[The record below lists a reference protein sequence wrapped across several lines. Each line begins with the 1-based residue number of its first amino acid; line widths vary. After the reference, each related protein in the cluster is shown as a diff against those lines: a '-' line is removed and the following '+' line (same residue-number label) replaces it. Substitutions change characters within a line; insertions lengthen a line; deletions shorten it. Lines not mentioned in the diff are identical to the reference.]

1 MVGAVLVVVSVAF
14 VVLTGMRPSYDP
26 YGWLVWGRQALDWKL
41 NTDGAPSWKPLTFL
55 VTLPYSLLGG
65 AAMWLWMV
73 TSVTGTFAACVC
85 AAEIAFRL
93 TGPSPQRPSAPVA
106 AAAFAAG
113 AVLAVDGYWNLTL
126 EANSDPLIIAL
137 LLGAIDAQLGERPR
151 LAFVLLVLAALGRPE
166 VWVFVGLDGLWA
178 WRARRSMGLLV
189 AAGVAL
195 IPILWFSVPVLTSK
209 SWLTPGDL
217 ALNSVNVIHGSK
229 ITGVLDRFK
238 HLDECPIELAALV
251 ACALAILRRDKATLL
266 IGVAAVLWVVVE
278 IGFAL
283 HGWSAA
289 PRYLIEPA
297 AVVAVLAG
305 AAVGRLLALSTVGPR
320 IADWIGVLAV
330 GVLVASLVSPAHTHE
345 RRVRREIL
353 DARADATKIERL
365 AAVIARI
372 GGGARILACGQ
383 PVSVVKYQS
392 TLAYYVGLNVGSV
405 GYRPGR
411 AIDSDKPIVF
421 FKPHL
426 SGWEVRPNH
435 LRPSGR
441 AECEQLATN
450 SSFR

>member
-1 MVGAVLVVVSVAF
+1 VLVVVSVAF
-14 VVLTGMRPSYDP
+14 VVWTNMRPSYDP
-26 YGWLVWGRQALDWKL
+26 YGWLVWGRQVLKGNL

-55 VTLPYSLLGG
+55 FTLPYSLLDG

-73 TSVTGTFAACVC
+73 TAVAGAFAACVC
-85 AAEIAFRL
+85 AARIAFKL
-93 TGPSPQRPSAPVA
+93 TGQTPQRRLAPVA

-126 EANSDPLIIAL
+126 DANSDPLISAL
-137 LLGAIDAQLGERPR
+137 LLGAIDAQLCERPR

-166 VWVFVGLDGLWA
+166 VWVFVGLHGLWA
-178 WRARRSMGLLV
+178 WRTRRSMGLLV
-189 AAGVAL
+189 AAGVAS

-229 ITGVLDRFK
+229 IIGVLDRFK
-238 HLDECPIELAALV
+238 HLDEFPIELAALL
-251 ACALAILRRDKATLL
+251 ACALAVLRRDKATLL

-305 AAVGRLLALSTVGPR
+305 AAVGRLLALPTVR
-320 IADWIGVLAV
+320 HWIGVLAV
-330 GVLVASLVSPAHTHE
+330 GLLVASLVSPARTHE
-345 RRVRREIL
+345 RRLRREIL
-353 DARADATKIERL
+353 DARVYATKIERL
-365 AAVIARI
+365 AGVIARI

-383 PVSVVKYQS
+383 PVSVVGYQS

-411 AIDSDKPIVF
+411 AINSGKPIVF

-426 SGWEVRPNH
+426 SGWEVHPNH
-435 LRPSGR
+435 LRASDRG
-441 AECEQLATN
+441 ECKQLATN